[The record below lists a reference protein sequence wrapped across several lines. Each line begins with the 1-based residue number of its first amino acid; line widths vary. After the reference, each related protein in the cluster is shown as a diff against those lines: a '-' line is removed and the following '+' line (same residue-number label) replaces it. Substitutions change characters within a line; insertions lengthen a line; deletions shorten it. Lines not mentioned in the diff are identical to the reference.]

1 MKKLQIIIIA
11 SVLLLSICAFASMQA
26 KAAILDPTV
35 PPPLLSPSGSTTVG
49 TLVTL
54 SVTIPSNDSIIP
66 TGTVAF
72 QFEIGSGSYFNISS
86 ENLNNAGFA
95 STIYTPSSAG
105 SYQFQVDYSGD
116 GTFNPANSTSPAPLT
131 VNPVLTVSVGPS
143 SVNLDETQLQVFTAA
158 ASGGSGGYTYKWY
171 LNSIQVS
178 GQTGSTY
185 SFSASAVGSDS
196 VYAVISDSD
205 SVSATSNTASI
216 TVNSALAV
224 PTVSASAS
232 SVDRGQTSTLNS
244 TAVSTG
250 TSPYTYQWLDK
261 APGGSFVDVGTNS
274 ASYSFVTSGSTATG
288 SWSFELQVTDASSI
302 NVTSNA
308 VSVTVNIAP
317 TVSMSP
323 SSWTMDVGQS
333 KMFTAN
339 PTGGSGSYPSSGYQ
353 WYVGGAPQSGQTAST
368 FNYLANSAGSPLIT
382 VTVTD
387 SLGVTSVP
395 SSAPSVTVSVS
406 PTVSIAP
413 VGPVALDIGQIQ
425 VFTATTIG
433 GSGSLSYSWYLD
445 GVAAGSNS
453 ASYSYTASGSSHSIT
468 CKVTDSASTPI
479 PPPTS
484 NSVSVSVNA
493 GLAVGLSPSSW
504 TMDVNQNEVFN
515 ASAIGGSGGY
525 TYKWYLNSILVSG
538 QTSSTYTFTASAAGS
553 NSVYVVVTDSASISA
568 TSNKA
573 TVTVS
578 ASLAVSITPVGPLIL
593 DAGQAQT
600 FTAKATGGS
609 GTISY
614 QWYEDV
620 TKVGTN
626 SASYSFT
633 AAGSLHSI
641 NCTVT
646 DSASTQVTLSSNDV
660 SVTVNSAF
668 GLPIVSAS
676 ANAVDQGQTSTLS
689 STAVSGGTGPYT
701 YQWLWQAPNGSSPSP
716 ISGATSTSY
725 SFVASSSTTTG
736 SWSFELQVNDSISQM
751 VISDPVTI
759 AVSASPTVS
768 IAPVGP
774 LTLDVGQVQVFTAT
788 PSGGSGSLS
797 YQWYEDVTKVGTNSA
812 SYSFTAAGSS
822 HSITCQVTDSATVPI
837 AFTSNV
843 VSITVNS
850 TNSNSTATPTP
861 TSTTT
866 STPTA
871 TPKPNTTPTPT
882 PTEYIAAKTSSGA
895 KVEIGI
901 SGNITSSQMTNIAIA
916 TNQSATTTTVSFTVT
931 GVSGTTG
938 FSNITIPKS
947 SVPYG
952 TTPTIYIDGQTAQ
965 NQGYTRDSNN
975 YYVWYTTH
983 FSTHQVSIQFSTP
996 LASKGNS
1003 ISPLLVVGLTVPE
1016 IILIYTVVAFK
1027 RLKRKPDEA

>member
-1 MKKLQIIIIA
+1 M
-11 SVLLLSICAFASMQA
+11 
-26 KAAILDPTV
+26 
-35 PPPLLSPSGSTTVG
+35 
-49 TLVTL
+49 
-54 SVTIPSNDSIIP
+54 
-66 TGTVAF
+66 
-72 QFEIGSGSYFNISS
+72 
-86 ENLNNAGFA
+86 
-95 STIYTPSSAG
+95 
-105 SYQFQVDYSGD
+105 
-116 GTFNPANSTSPAPLT
+116 
-131 VNPVLTVSVGPS
+131 
-143 SVNLDETQLQVFTAA
+143 
-158 ASGGSGGYTYKWY
+158 
-171 LNSIQVS
+171 NSIQVS
-178 GQTGSTY
+178 GQTGSTS

-216 TVNSALAV
+216 TVNSALVA
-224 PTVSASAS
+224 PTASATAS
-232 SVDRGQTSTLNS
+232 SVDESQTSTLSS

-250 TSPYTYQWLDK
+250 TSPYTYQWLEK

-274 ASYSFVTSGSTATG
+274 AIYSFVTSGSTATG
-288 SWSFELQVTDASSI
+288 SWSFELQVTDASS
-302 NVTSNA
+302 NLVTSNA
-308 VSVTVNIAP
+308 ASVTVNIAP

-353 WYVGGAPQSGQTAST
+353 WYVGGAPQNGQTAST

-395 SSAPSVTVSVS
+395 SSAPSVAVSVS

-433 GSGSLSYSWYLD
+433 GSGSFSYSWYLD

-479 PPPTS
+479 TSPTS

-689 STAVSGGTGPYT
+689 STAVSGGTSPYT

-716 ISGATSTSY
+716 ISGATFTSY

-774 LTLDVGQVQVFTAT
+774 LTLAVGQVKVFTAT

-797 YQWYEDVTKVGTNSA
+797 YQWYEDVTKVGNDSA
-812 SYSFTAAGSS
+812 SYSFTALGSS
-822 HSITCQVTDSATVPI
+822 HSITCEVTDSATVPI
-837 AFTSNV
+837 AFTSNA

-850 TNSNSTATPTP
+850 TATP

-871 TPKPNTTPTPT
+871 TPKPKTTPTPT
-882 PTEYIAAKTSSGA
+882 PTEYVTATTSSGA